1 MIIDREKLRMAAYL
15 IIAALGED
23 PQREGLLLT
32 PARVARDWPELFE
45 GYEVDPHTVLD
56 KTFSSDGYD
65 EMIIRE
71 EIDVMST
78 CEHHLLPFRGKAW
91 VGYVPIERIVGL
103 DKIDKL
109 VHILSR
115 RLQNQER
122 LTVQIA
128 DAIQEA
134 LNPLGVMVVIKAYH
148 DCMRLRGIRSE
159 KGLTTTSALRGVF
172 REQAR
177 PREEFLSLTGLGGST

>member
-1 MIIDREKLRMAAYL
+1 MTIDHEKLGRAAHL
-15 IIAALGED
+15 IIEALGED

-45 GYEVDPHTVLD
+45 GYEEDPSMVLN

-65 EMIIRE
+65 EMVIRE
-71 EIDVMST
+71 EIDVVST

-91 VGYVPIERIVGL
+91 VGYVPIGRIVGL

-109 VHILSR
+109 VHVLSR

-128 DAIQEA
+128 DAMQEA
-134 LNPLGVMVVIKAYH
+134 LSPLGVMVVIKAYH

-159 KGLTTTSALRGVF
+159 KGLTTTSSLRGVF
-172 REQAR
+172 RQEVR
-177 PREEFLSLTGLGGST
+177 PREEFLSLTGLGGI

>member
-1 MIIDREKLRMAAYL
+1 VIIDREKLRMAAYL